1 MRWLLVLSLAA
12 GVSSEVWNGWT
23 SGTVKKKG
31 KYGLF
36 ADSCSLDC
44 RSRRGPKGQ
53 LHAYLAGLHPSWLEN
68 IQLPGRYL
76 EVELELAWRMGV
88 QGRKPTSNLC
98 HLPLGSP
105 LSLWFWIESFFPG

>member
-1 MRWLLVLSLAA
+1 MMRWLLVLSLAA

-36 ADSCSLDC
+36 ADSCSLDR

-53 LHAYLAGLHPSWLEN
+53 LHPYLAGLHPSWLEN

-76 EVELELAWRMGV
+76 EVEL
-88 QGRKPTSNLC
+88 
-98 HLPLGSP
+98 
-105 LSLWFWIESFFPG
+105 